1 MFGLEHVSG
10 VCFWVCFGVCMPRGM
25 FRSAGLLTLDERDV
39 VGECVEVCIK
49 VCIGGLKHAP
59 FHEFLT
65 PV

>member
-1 MFGLEHVSG
+1 
-10 VCFWVCFGVCMPRGM
+10 M

-39 VGECVEVCIK
+39 VGECVEVCMK
-49 VCIGGLKHAP
+49 VRIGGLKHAP